1 MRARPA
7 RPIVIGLITAAAAL
21 LGCATHPAR
30 SHAATTAASTAATG
44 AKTAALPGK
53 AGCFWLQNFDGSWT
67 VLNDSELIVHAPSF
81 SRPYLI
87 KLFEP
92 VLTLKFAQRL
102 GFVDVEHSGMICNSA
117 MDELIVPH
125 WQPRRVP
132 IVAVRQLTK
141 PEERQL
147 MVENHLE
154 VPKKHSRPKK
164 GNQAGKG

>member
-1 MRARPA
+1 MRSRPV
-7 RPIVIGLITAAAAL
+7 RLIAISLIAAAAAAL
-21 LGCATHPAR
+21 LGCATQPAHSR
-30 SHAATTAASTAATG
+30 AAATAATRE
-44 AKTAALPGK
+44 KTAALPGK
-53 AGCFWLQNFDGSWT
+53 PGCFWLQNFDGSWT
-67 VLNDSELIVHAPSF
+67 VLNDSELIVYAPSF

-102 GFVDVEHSGMICNSA
+102 GFVDVERSGMICNSA

-125 WQPRRVP
+125 WQPHRVP
-132 IVAVRQLTK
+132 IVAVRQLTR

-154 VPKKHSRPKK
+154 VPKKGSRPKK
-164 GNQAGKG
+164 GNQAAKG

>member
-1 MRARPA
+1 MRAQTA
-7 RPIVIGLITAAAAL
+7 RRIGFGLIAAAAAAL
-21 LGCATHPAR
+21 LGCATHPTR
-30 SHAATTAASTAATG
+30 SPAPSTASAAAAG

-53 AGCFWLQNFDGSWT
+53 PGCFWLQNFDGSWT
-67 VLNDSELIVHAPSF
+67 VLNNSELIVYAPVF

-132 IVAVRQLTK
+132 IVAVRQLTR
-141 PEERQL
+141 PQERQL
-147 MVENHLE
+147 LVENHLA
-154 VPKKHSRPKK
+154 VPKKGTRPKK
-164 GNQAGKG
+164 GNQAARG